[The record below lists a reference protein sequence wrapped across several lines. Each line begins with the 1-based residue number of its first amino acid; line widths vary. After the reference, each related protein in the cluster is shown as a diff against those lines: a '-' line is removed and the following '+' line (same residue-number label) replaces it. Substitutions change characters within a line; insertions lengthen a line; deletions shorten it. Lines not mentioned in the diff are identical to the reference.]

1 MVAATMLALLPFHK
15 PLAFLDGR
23 LAKNILLPRRPPDMD
38 NGAAPSR
45 FRPSSPVES
54 HLPRDR
60 EDPCLFRTRLFDSVA
75 DAEADI
81 AFGSTDKLDADDIR
95 FDDARCISVGRSTGK
110 VLTTP
115 GAPVVSDCESQQI
128 SQGRVTKELDPRT
141 NATPANMI
149 IARED
154 EQLVP
159 ATPPSVDIDRTI
171 PPPAEEH
178 QFRPTIHTPPDGPA
192 TVYRTVLVD
201 HDNNANNGEE
211 DEDSMETM
219 NMPFWNL
226 PKRQKLHPRHT
237 GDTIPDDMS
246 IISDISLIPTY
257 FPSDITKQQRPRHRA
272 LFKRIIRTKAR
283 AARQTMR
290 ELKRS
295 CRVAVENAFVEPATH
310 KTPKCVAVGSV
321 Y

>member
-1 MVAATMLALLPFHK
+1 
-15 PLAFLDGR
+15 
-23 LAKNILLPRRPPDMD
+23 MD
-38 NGAAPSR
+38 DESAPSC

-60 EDPCLFRTRLFDSVA
+60 EDPCLFRTRLFDAVA

-81 AFGSTDKLDADDIR
+81 AFGSTDKLDVDDIR

-110 VLTTP
+110 FLTTP
-115 GAPVVSDCESQQI
+115 GAPVVSNCEYQQI
-128 SQGRVTKELDPRT
+128 NQGRGTKELDPRP
-141 NATPANMI
+141 NATSANRT
-149 IARED
+149 IAGED
-154 EQLVP
+154 ERLLP
-159 ATPPSVDIDRTI
+159 ATPPSVDLDRTI
-171 PPPAEEH
+171 PTPAEEH
-178 QFRPTIHTPPDGPA
+178 QLRPTIHTSLNGPA

-201 HDNNANNGEE
+201 HDNNTSNGDE
-211 DEDSMETM
+211 DGDSMETM

-226 PKRQKLHPRHT
+226 PKQQKLHLHHT
-237 GDTIPDDMS
+237 EDTIPDDMS

-257 FPSDITKQQRPRHRA
+257 FPSDITKQQRPQHRA
-272 LFKRIIRTKAR
+272 LFKRIIRAKAR

-295 CRVAVENAFVEPATH
+295 CRVAVENVFVEPATH